1 MRVGH
6 KQPRRECGIIR
17 TVMLTKALL
26 IKDLHK
32 TSGALIAVDNRLMWA
47 IMKSSGSWVLVV
59 YYLMW
64 IKCWMTVADY

>member
-32 TSGALIAVDNRLMWA
+32 TSGALIAVDNISFDVGHNEIVGLLGPGCILPDVDKM
-47 IMKSSGSWVLVV
+47 LDD
-59 YYLMW
+59 
-64 IKCWMTVADY
+64 CC